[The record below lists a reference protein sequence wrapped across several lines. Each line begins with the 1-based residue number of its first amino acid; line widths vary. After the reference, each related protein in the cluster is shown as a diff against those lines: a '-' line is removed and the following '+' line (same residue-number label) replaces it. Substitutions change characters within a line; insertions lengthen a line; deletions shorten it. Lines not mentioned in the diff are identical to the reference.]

1 MNTFWGGAKC
11 IELPDGSVVKAEQA
25 IEWLEEQDKLAEE
38 AKENGEK
45 AEKEETVD
53 EQAD

>member
-1 MNTFWGGAKC
+1 MNTFWNGFKC

-25 IEWLEEQDKLAEE
+25 IQWLEEQDKPAEE
-38 AKENGEK
+38 AKEDGAK